1 MSIDHRRQSDRNT
14 FTAGPLNRLSSR
26 RQDSEWIQARMQAG
40 EARFIPV
47 WRSQHLL
54 DRRRAAV
61 VWDRARAAPFIE
73 RARTVVFL
81 GEWAGSPYFA
91 LDLSTLNESEV
102 PGSEG
107 RGDESFADL
116 RRSALLLGADEA
128 AVLAH
133 ARGMLYWHRRHR
145 YCGRCG
151 SLTESREA
159 GHVRVCLN
167 PECGRKDFPRTDPA
181 IICLVSD
188 GERCLLGRQ
197 ARWPDKLYSTLAG
210 FIEPGESAEDAV
222 AREVA
227 EESGI
232 EVGAVHYHSSQPWP
246 FPASLM
252 LGYMAEARTL
262 EVQRGDAELEHARWF
277 TVEEMSRDLPQG
289 ALLLPPAVSIAHR
302 LIEAWFDA
310 RSSTPLAELLVRAP
324 GGQR

>member
-14 FTAGPLNRLSSR
+14 FAAGPLERLSSR
-26 RQDSEWIQARMQAG
+26 RRDSGWIQARMQA
-40 EARFIPV
+40 EDARFIPV
-47 WRSQHLL
+47 WRSRHLL
-54 DRRRAAV
+54 DSRPAAV
-61 VWDRARAAPFIE
+61 AWERERAAPFIE
-73 RARTVVFL
+73 RAQTVIFL
-81 GEWAGSPYFA
+81 GEWAGHPYFA
-91 LDLSTLNESEV
+91 LDLSTLEESEV
-102 PGSEG
+102 PAEEGS
-107 RGDESFADL
+107 ESFADL
-116 RRSALLLGADEA
+116 RRNALMLGADEA

-133 ARGMLYWHRRHR
+133 ARGLLYWHRRHR

-151 SLTESREA
+151 SATESQEA

-181 IICLVSD
+181 IITLVSD
-188 GERCLLGRQ
+188 GKRCLLGRQ

-252 LGYMAEARTL
+252 LGYLAEARSL

-277 TVEEMSRDLPQG
+277 TVEEMSRDLPRG
-289 ALLLPPAVSIAHR
+289 ELRLPPALSIAHR
-302 LIEAWFDA
+302 LIESWFDA
-310 RSSTPLAELLVRAP
+310 RSPTPLADLLAQAP
-324 GGQR
+324 GGR